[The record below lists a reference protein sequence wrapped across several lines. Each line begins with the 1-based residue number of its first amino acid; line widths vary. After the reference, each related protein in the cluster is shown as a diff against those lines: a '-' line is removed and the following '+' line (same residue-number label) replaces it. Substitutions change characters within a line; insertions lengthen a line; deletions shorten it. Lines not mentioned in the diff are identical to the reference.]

1 MRKVIKLA
9 TFGDDDLTRFLQVV
23 NSNQIANLAN
33 FPEPYSLMRR
43 VNDCFSTAGKHLIN
57 PEPVTTGILFLRSQY
72 AYKTTV
78 GMALAGQVV
87 EAFVMMRS
95 CLEYAGYALVMF
107 DNPASEDVFFSRH
120 LGDATMKGVQKR
132 EFLICNVRDKIATFD
147 RKLAVLFQE
156 FYDHA
161 IDLGGHPNPLAVCNA
176 VQMESSGSGHT
187 FRTLAL
193 SKDEITLRHA
203 MKSTAEVG
211 LTALFIFQHIFKA
224 KFELL
229 GLGAELDSLRQSN
242 L

>member
-1 MRKVIKLA
+1 LPDWGA
-9 TFGDDDLTRFLQVV
+9 DDLTRFLKAV

-43 VNDCFSTAGKHLIN
+43 VNDCFSTGGKNLIN
-57 PEPVTTGILFLRSQY
+57 PEPATTGMLFLRSQY

-107 DNPASEDVFFSRH
+107 ADPTLEDVFFGRH
-120 LGDATMKGVQKR
+120 VDDAGMKAQKQKFQIR
-132 EFLICNVRDKIATFD
+132 EIRAVIATFD
-147 RKLAVLFQE
+147 NKLALIFKE
-156 FYDHA
+156 FYDRA
-161 IDLGGHPNPLAVCNA
+161 IDFGGHPNPFAVCNA
-176 VQMESSGSGHT
+176 VQMASSGSGHT

-193 SKDEITLRHA
+193 SKDEITLRHT

-211 LTALFIFQHIFKA
+211 ITALFIFQHIFKA

-229 GLGAELDSLRQSN
+229 GLRAELDSLRQAN